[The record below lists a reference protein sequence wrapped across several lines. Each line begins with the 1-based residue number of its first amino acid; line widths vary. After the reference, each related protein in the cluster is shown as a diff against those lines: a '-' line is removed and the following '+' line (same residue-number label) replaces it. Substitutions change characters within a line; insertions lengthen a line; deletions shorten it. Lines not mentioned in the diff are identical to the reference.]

1 MTRRLHGTT
10 LLLITLLGLALTSG
24 CRKPF
29 SLAPNRS
36 ATHASNDFSSYAIAF
51 PTPAEEADF
60 EKKLKQWCSEKGYAS
75 ATPAELQTLQNN
87 AQPGAYQVAEVKY
100 LDPANPACS
109 LLITYR
115 RGEGNEALVGLLLSR
130 DGSSEAL
137 ERQSAMV
144 EAQRDAFLKD
154 FEILKR
160 IN

>member
-1 MTRRLHGTT
+1 MIRHLGTT
-10 LLLITLLGLALTSG
+10 LLLPVLLGLALLGG
-24 CRKPF
+24 CGKPI
-29 SLAPNRS
+29 SLAPDRS
-36 ATHASNDFSSYAIAF
+36 ATRVSNDFSSYAITF
-51 PTPAEEADF
+51 PSPAEQVAF
-60 EKKLKQWCSEKGYAS
+60 EKKLKQWCSEKGYVT
-75 ATPAELQTLQNN
+75 ATPAELQALQNN
-87 AQPGAYQVAEVKY
+87 AQIGTYQIAEVKY

-115 RGEGNEALVGLLLSR
+115 RGEDNEGLVGLLLTR

-137 ERQSAMV
+137 EKQSAMV